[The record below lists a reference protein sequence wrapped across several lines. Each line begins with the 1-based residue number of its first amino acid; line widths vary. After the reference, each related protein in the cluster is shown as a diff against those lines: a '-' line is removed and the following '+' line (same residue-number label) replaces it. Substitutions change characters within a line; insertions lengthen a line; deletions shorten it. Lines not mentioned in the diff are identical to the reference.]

1 MKKKILLI
9 IPMIVFIGIFILFR
23 TVFFIGY
30 IPSASMEPTIKEKS
44 IVVGMRLFGELKVG
58 DVIVFEH
65 DDRVMVKRIA
75 AVGGETITEGGEIYV
90 IPETCFFVLG
100 DNKGNSW
107 DSRFWENPFVDRGEI
122 IAKL

>member
-44 IVVGMRLFGELKVG
+44 IVFGMRLFGELKVG

-75 AVGGETITEGGEIYV
+75 AVGGETITEEEIYV
-90 IPETCFFVLG
+90 IRKPVFVLG
-100 DNKGNSW
+100 DNNGNSW

>member
-44 IVVGMRLFGELKVG
+44 IVFGMRLFGELKVG

-100 DNKGNSW
+100 DNNGNSW